1 MNGLLEQLAADP
13 WGRLALHY
21 VAAGGIRQSF
31 LFAMWMDIQDNERLY
46 K

>member
-1 MNGLLEQLAADP
+1 MNFETLFAFTFL
-13 WGRLALHY
+13 
-21 VAAGGIRQSF
+21 GISSIQSF